1 LRRQNAIV
9 FYKGL
14 CEDVNKTQLARK
26 CIFEQTEMPAR
37 DGGKSAKSFS
47 DLLRIPWVKSSIIL
61 GTVLVAVGLIAL
73 FLFKTLDIGKLQL
86 FSDLRAF
93 IADYGFVG
101 IFFATILAGTIVPL
115 GSPAL
120 VAAAALFG
128 MPLLP
133 LVLIAT
139 TGFTIGMTINYGLAY
154 YLGRPYVL
162 NKVAAKKLEEMT
174 QLWNRW
180 GWILYTIFGLI
191 PVLPVELLSFV
202 CGLLRTRLVVF
213 LTLSFAPRFMV
224 FTVLALFGEQAGMW
238 AGIT

>member
-1 LRRQNAIV
+1 V
-9 FYKGL
+9 FHKGL
-14 CEDVNKTQLARK
+14 CENVNRTQLATRY
-26 CIFEQTEMPAR
+26 IFEQTEMPAR
-37 DGGKSAKSFS
+37 DGGKSGKSFS
-47 DLLRIPWVKSSIIL
+47 DLLKISWVKSSIIL

-139 TGFTIGMTINYGLAY
+139 TGFTIGMTINYALAY

-162 NKVAAKKLEEMT
+162 NKVAAKKLEEIT

-202 CGLLRTRLVVF
+202 CGLLRTRLDVF
-213 LTLSFAPRFMV
+213 LTLSFAPRFIV
-224 FTVLALFGEQAGMW
+224 FTVLALFGEQAGIW
-238 AGIT
+238 AGIA